1 MNNNHQIVIIGLDV
15 GYGLT
20 KAVADNGRR
29 ACFESRVA
37 PAEFIRFQAEMGARV
52 AANGLTLHDAQE
64 GALWVGELASKQGR
78 PGALR
83 SPRDRDRVN
92 DPITTHLAHAAFA
105 MLLPGLEHARVR
117 VVTGLPVA
125 YYRDAFQL
133 SQHLLGTH
141 QVLLDGRSLVVEV
154 EDVLVVPQP
163 FGALLS
169 LILDERGRMKTAT
182 LDLVEGK
189 VGVLDVGTFTT
200 DLILVEGLEYIEA
213 RSGSLEVGV
222 STAVEMMRKVLL
234 DDYRVSYEA
243 HELEVA
249 LRRGWLVIDGQ
260 KQPLDGLARDRLDPV
275 ARAIEAQA
283 RTLWNISTLTAV
295 VLAGGGAL
303 ALRPWLE
310 PRFKQAI
317 YAPDAAMANAAGFLR
332 YGLRQW
338 GRE

>member
-1 MNNNHQIVIIGLDV
+1 MKNTDVTTIGLDL

-20 KAVADNGRR
+20 KAVTDNGRQV
-29 ACFESRVA
+29 CFESRVA
-37 PAEFIRFQAEMGARV
+37 PAEFIRFQADIGAPV
-52 AANGLTLHDAQE
+52 KTNGLTLHDPEE
-64 GALWVGELASKQGR
+64 GALFVGELASKQGR
-78 PGALR
+78 PGAIR
-83 SPRDRDRVN
+83 SPRDRNRVT
-92 DPITTHLAHAAFA
+92 DPITTHLADAAFA
-105 MLLPGLEHARVR
+105 MLLPGAEHVRAR

-141 QVLLDGRSLVVEV
+141 RILLEGRSLTVEV

-169 LILDERGRMKTAT
+169 LILDERGKMITSA
-182 LDLVEGK
+182 LELVEGR
-189 VGVLDVGTFTT
+189 VAVMDIGTYTT

-213 RSGSLEVGV
+213 RSSSIEVGV
-222 STAVEMMRKVLL
+222 STAIEMIRKVLL
-234 DDYRVSYEA
+234 DDYRVSYEQ
-243 HELEVA
+243 HELEQA
-249 LRRGWLVIDGQ
+249 MRRGWLVIDGQ
-260 KQPLDGLARDRLDPV
+260 KHPLNGLASERLDPI
-275 ARAIEAQA
+275 ARSIEAQA
-283 RTLWNISTLTAV
+283 RTLWNISTLTAL

-338 GRE
+338 G